1 MEIDV
6 FLHVRAFREG
16 SNIIRPAC
24 AVACAV
30 GRNFDLVEK

>member
-6 FLHVRAFREG
+6 FLHVRVFGKE
-16 SNIIRPAC
+16 SNIIRL
-24 AVACAV
+24 ACAV